1 VASNLAYLT
10 LCRCIQ
16 LLVLLARGDA
26 AKKLEILV
34 LSVTSWPCCAART
47 HDPGSNL
54 PTARCLPPLAVPC
67 PGPAGRAFSSG
78 RRRCC
83 AGTGAWS
90 PAPGPTRTVEQGDHH
105 SPRTSSSSSSA
116 WPETTPRWG
125 YQRIQGELLRGG
137 VQVSASA
144 IRGTLRRYRLDPAPR
159 RTTTTWR
166 AFLRQQAAEI
176 VACDFFTWTRCG
188 CGGCRCCSSSN
199 WTPDASTSP
208 E

>member
-54 PTARCLPPLAVPC
+54 PTARCLPPLAMPC

-83 AGTGAWS
+83 AGTDAWS

-116 WPETTPRWG
+116 WPETTPAGATNASRRTATPG
-125 YQRIQGELLRGG
+125 RAGLGIGDPQHPSSLPARPSATADDHDLTG
-137 VQVSASA
+137 V
-144 IRGTLRRYRLDPAPR
+144 PAPAGR
-159 RTTTTWR
+159 RDR
-166 AFLRQQAAEI
+166 GLRLLHRRHRLAAAA
-176 VACDFFTWTRCG
+176 VGAVLHRT
-188 CGGCRCCSSSN
+188 